1 MVAAWSYSECGAK
14 VVEVAVIC
22 IYEEEAGELKDFC
35 FECGMKALKQKM
47 LKLSEKEVVS
57 GWHFTIPNLR
67 EKRHIS
73 INYLPELVED

>member
-1 MVAAWSYSECGAK
+1 MVAEWSCSECGTK

-22 IYEEEAGELKDFC
+22 IYEEETGEFRDFC
-35 FECGMKALKQKM
+35 FECGMKALMQRM
-47 LKLSEKEVVS
+47 LELGEKEVVG

-73 INYLPELVED
+73 INYLPELVEN

>member
-1 MVAAWSYSECGAK
+1 MVAAWSYSECGTK
-14 VVEVAVIC
+14 VV
-22 IYEEEAGELKDFC
+22 
-35 FECGMKALKQKM
+35 
-47 LKLSEKEVVS
+47 EVVS